1 MPGGHGEQ
9 LALLEQDAAAGEV
22 RFAGAEDGHR
32 GEHHVELAAPEGTE
46 ARAELLL
53 VELDLAVGVFGPEG
67 FGHLEDEPAGG
78 GADEPDPQCP
88 ADAAGGGHRP
98 VAGVLDLLV
107 GGPQLV
113 AEAAA
118 DRGQLH
124 AAAGALEQGR
134 TDAPFQLLDRLAD
147 PGCGHVQPLGRP
159 AEVQL
164 VGEHQ
169 EDLDVP
175 LLHRRSTAAPLVREP
190 LG

>member
-1 MPGGHGEQ
+1 MSISPPRRGPR
-9 LALLEQDAAAGEV
+9 LAPNWFSWDWTSQSGCS
-22 RFAGAEDGHR
+22 
-32 GEHHVELAAPEGTE
+32 
-46 ARAELLL
+46 ARKAS
-53 VELDLAVGVFGPEG
+53 ATSRTNT
-67 FGHLEDEPAGG
+67 AGG

-98 VAGVLDLLV
+98 VDGVVDLLV
-107 GGPQLV
+107 GGPQLL
-113 AEAAA
+113 AEAAT

-124 AAAGALEQGR
+124 AAAGALEQR
-134 TDAPFQLLDRLAD
+134 RADAPFQLLDRLAD
-147 PGCGHVQPLGRP
+147 PGRGHVQPLGRP

-164 VGEHQ
+164 VGEGQ